1 MRPQQRPL
9 KCAAMRT
16 VLVSLLALML
26 VGPAHVAAAEVEAA
40 RQPIEALYGVL
51 VDCMKNAD
59 ELGLEGRRAKIAPAV
74 ATSYDLPFMAQKI
87 LGRHWKTL
95 DEASQKRWVE
105 TFGGLTS
112 ATSAERMTGYTGQVF
127 EVLKVEPSQRGT
139 ALVYSQVVTPGEAP
153 IALNY
158 RMRPDGESWR
168 IIDVYLNGTVSELAL
183 RRSEY
188 AAVLQRDGFE
198 KLVASIDEKIAA
210 GQIADE
216 TVPASAAE

>member
-1 MRPQQRPL
+1 
-9 KCAAMRT
+9 MRT
-16 VLVSLLALML
+16 LLASIFALLL
-26 VGPAHVAAAEVEAA
+26 VVPVPAAAGEVETA
-40 RQPIEALYGVL
+40 RQPIEALYAVL
-51 VDCMKNAD
+51 LDCMKNAD
-59 ELGLEGRRAKIAPAV
+59 ELGLEGRHAKIAPAV
-74 ATSYDLPFMAQKI
+74 AEGYDLPFMAQKI

-95 DEASQKRWVE
+95 DEPSQQRWID

-112 ATSAERMTGYTGQVF
+112 ATYAERMTGFTGQVF
-127 EVLKVEPSQRGT
+127 EVLKVEPSTRGT
-139 ALVYSQVVTPGEAP
+139 ALVYSQVVTPNETP

-158 RMRPDGESWR
+158 RMRPDGDSWR

-210 GQIADE
+210 GQIAGE
-216 TVPASAAE
+216 TVPASAAQ